1 VDYSKYRIL
10 LVEDNEL
17 NREIAIEL
25 ISLTG
30 VQVEEAE
37 NGARAVEIFKSSPE
51 GYFNLILMDIQMPVM
66 NGYEATKEIRKMPR
80 QDAKDIWIVAM
91 TANAFVEDIRM
102 SKDAGMNEHLSKPVD
117 VERLQEILRTRLK

>member
-1 VDYSKYRIL
+1 MS
-10 LVEDNEL
+10 
-17 NREIAIEL
+17 
-25 ISLTG
+25 
-30 VQVEEAE
+30 
-37 NGARAVEIFKSSPE
+37 
-51 GYFNLILMDIQMPVM
+51 
-66 NGYEATKEIRKMPR
+66 R